1 MNNPEETGRKEK
13 IQSSTDNWIIRNDMA
28 WKTDAE
34 GVAAMT
40 NAASRLEELSTQ
52 IHTETTNLKSAFDSN
67 KDGLGPHA
75 ASIEQLIEDVE
86 AIEEEGSR
94 PVKKLVLKLTKA
106 ALIRSKI
113 IDNDR
118 YSKVKGK
125 TR

>member
-1 MNNPEETGRKEK
+1 M
-13 IQSSTDNWIIRNDMA
+13 S
-28 WKTDAE
+28 WKTDEEA
-34 GVAAMT
+34 VAAMT
-40 NAASRLEELSTQ
+40 NAASQLEELSAK
-52 IHTETTNLKSAFDSN
+52 IHTETANMKNTFDSC

-113 IDNDR
+113 IENDR
-118 YSKVKGK
+118 YSKVKGR